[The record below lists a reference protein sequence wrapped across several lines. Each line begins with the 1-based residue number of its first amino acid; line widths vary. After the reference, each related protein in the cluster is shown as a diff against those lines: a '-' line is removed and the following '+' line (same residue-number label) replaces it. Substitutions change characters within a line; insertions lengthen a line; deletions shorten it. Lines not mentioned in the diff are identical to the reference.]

1 MKSFKS
7 FTEDA
12 ELTKAKEE
20 SAEEKKEAIKKAR
33 EDLKD
38 AKAKLKADEKR
49 DANIQRNTDA
59 IDALTADS

>member
-12 ELTKAKEE
+12 ELTRAKEE

-38 AKAKLKADEKR
+38 AKARAKEDAKR
-49 DANIQRNTDA
+49 DANIQRNTDDIA
-59 IDALTADS
+59 ALTADG

>member
-20 SAEEKKEAIKKAR
+20 SAEEKKEAIKRAR